1 MIRLALHRLEKL
13 EDRTLGRLLVFNG
26 LNLVG
31 SFTTLEL
38 PFRNNERNK
47 SSILSAFYNVEPR
60 TSEKYGKHLLVLC
73 VPGRDMILMHHGN
86 YPRDTEGC
94 ILVGTDFADINAD
107 SKLEI
112 TASKTAMKKLVALV
126 TEKAELIIL

>member
-1 MIRLALHRLEKL
+1 VKRLVINRLAKL
-13 EDRTLGRLLVFNG
+13 DDRTLGRLIVFSG
-26 LNLVG
+26 LDIIG

-38 PFRNNERNK
+38 PFRNNEK
-47 SSILSAFYNVEPR
+47 SKSCILSAFYTVEPR
-60 TSEKYGKHLLVLC
+60 TSPKYGKHLLVNGTTPREL
-73 VPGRDMILMHHGN
+73 ILLHHGN

-94 ILVGTDFADINAD
+94 ILIGSDFGDID
-107 SKLEI
+107 KDGRPEV